1 MVDWVKSPSMK
12 RNRSA
17 AEILGTI
24 EARRARRGQMS
35 FFHYD
40 LEAMVPKDHAMRKM
54 KAWLPVEGIALD
66 IEELKKGLGREGYG
80 WEVGVRAL
88 FLQFHGDHSDR
99 EMEEQLRFNMLYRWF
114 CGFNHEAPT
123 PDHTYFCR
131 VRKELGAERI
141 KRVFEGLMSRARER
155 KLVKGMEKFVDA
167 SAFKRMEATWAER
180 DAAVEAGEPEEKKQ
194 GNAVISK
201 YAADTEAR
209 WGCKGHDRYWF
220 GYKRHVSVDL
230 GCGLIERIHVTPG
243 NVADGDGF
251 RDVCPTGGVVLADKA
266 YDSWKVRGLLKERGC
281 EDGIIR
287 KYARTAGQ
295 KNRNKVLTKMRSPG
309 ERVFSKMSRR
319 TRYMGVK
326 KTLLQALW
334 EGIVH
339 NVKRL
344 VVICPEPAW
353 ETV

>member
-1 MVDWVKSPSMK
+1 
-12 RNRSA
+12 
-17 AEILGTI
+17 
-24 EARRARRGQMS
+24 MS
-35 FFHYD
+35 FYHYD

-54 KAWLPVEGIALD
+54 KAWLPVEGIASD

-114 CGFNHEAPT
+114 CGFSHDAAT

-167 SAFKRMEATWAER
+167 SAIKRKEATWAER
-180 DAAVEAGEPEEKKQ
+180 DAAVAAGEPEEKKQ

-201 YAADTEAR
+201 YAADVEAR
-209 WGCKGHDRYWF
+209 WGCKGHGKYWF
-220 GYKRHVSVDL
+220 GYKRHVSVDM
-230 GCGLIERIHVTPG
+230 GSGLIERIHVTPG
-243 NVADGDGF
+243 NVSDGDGF
-251 RDVCPTGGVVLADKA
+251 REVCPTEGKVLADKA
-266 YDSWKVRGLLKERGC
+266 YDNGFIRGLLKQRGC

-287 KYARTAGQ
+287 KYAKTEEAKAR
-295 KNRNKVLTKMRSPG
+295 NRELSKKRSPG
-309 ERVFSKMSRR
+309 ERVFSKMWRR

-339 NVKRL
+339 NLKRL